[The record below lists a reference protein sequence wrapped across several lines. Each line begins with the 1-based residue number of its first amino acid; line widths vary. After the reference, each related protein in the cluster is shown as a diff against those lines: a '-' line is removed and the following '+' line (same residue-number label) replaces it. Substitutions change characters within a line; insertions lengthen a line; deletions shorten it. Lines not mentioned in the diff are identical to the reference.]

1 MSNSIRD
8 LADDYYDFDDRN
20 YCLVGRAHN
29 HRYRLG
35 DHITVQIARA
45 DIQKKQLDLAL
56 VDEKNP
62 PRSISDLKTQKAPK
76 PTYEKVGNRKK
87 KRSSRRR

>member
-1 MSNSIRD
+1 MPNKVINNKD
-8 LADDYYDFDDRN
+8 
-20 YCLVGRAHN
+20 
-29 HRYRLG
+29 HRKDGNLRVLNGIIG

-62 PRSISDLKTQKAPK
+62 PRSISDLKKQKAPK